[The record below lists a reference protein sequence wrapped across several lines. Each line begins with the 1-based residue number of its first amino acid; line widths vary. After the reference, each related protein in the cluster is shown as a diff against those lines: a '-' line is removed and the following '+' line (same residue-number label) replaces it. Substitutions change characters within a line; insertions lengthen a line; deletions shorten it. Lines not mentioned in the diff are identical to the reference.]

1 MTILRFEK
9 KSFSGLFLILRNKK
23 PPVEVVIEV
32 SYFFA
37 VFFADPELV
46 ERVAAGFFVAGFLA
60 DALAL
65 P

>member
-37 VFFADPELV
+37 VVL
-46 ERVAAGFFVAGFLA
+46 AAGFFVAGFLA